1 MTPTSDF
8 FTVDISDHVATVWLD
23 RPEKLNA
30 MNKAFWNDLPP
41 IMEALGDDPAV
52 RAVVIVGRGSAFSV
66 GLDLVD
72 FGPTVLVPQGNSRAG
87 SSAALL
93 ADIKKMQR
101 ATSSVAECPKPVIAA
116 VHGWCI
122 GGAIDLITACDVRLA
137 SQDAVFSVRETK
149 LAIVAD
155 MGTLQ
160 RLPQIVDP
168 GWVAELAFTGRDV
181 NADEARD
188 MRLVTHL
195 YEDVD
200 RLHKEAASLA
210 QQIAANSPIVV
221 QGVKTVLR
229 ANDGRTVEEGLDYV
243 ALWNAAH
250 LHSADLNEAIAAH
263 LERRA
268 PEFTGE

>member
-1 MTPTSDF
+1 MTPSSEVL
-8 FTVDISDHVATVWLD
+8 TVETSDHVATVWLD
-23 RPEKLNA
+23 RPDKLNA

-41 IMEALGDDPAV
+41 IMDALGNDDSV
-52 RAVVIVGRGSAFSV
+52 RAVVIGGRGSAFSV

-72 FGPTVLVPQGNSRAG
+72 FGPTVLAPQGNSRAG
-87 SSAALL
+87 GSAALL

-122 GGAIDLITACDVRLA
+122 GGAVDLITACDIRLA
-137 SQDAVFSVRETK
+137 SRDAVFSVRETK

-160 RLPQIVDP
+160 RLPRIVDP

-181 NADEARD
+181 GAEEAKD

-195 YEDVD
+195 YDD
-200 RLHKEAASLA
+200 LDALHKEAASLA
-210 QQIAANSPIVV
+210 FQIAANSPLVV
-221 QGVKTVLR
+221 QGVKNVLR
-229 ANDGRTVEEGLDYV
+229 ANDGRTVDEGLDYV

-250 LHSADLNEAIAAH
+250 LHSADLNEAIVAH